1 METPTPRAAPA
12 AAGAPVVHR
21 RLQPPP
27 GQPRSTAQ
35 RPVSLYDNLKQQPNG
50 STNGLN
56 GHTADTTGADLQQP
70 LVRGGA
76 SSVGN
81 LNAVHPVSVALTERS
96 RTPSQ
101 ANCLSTTVPQNMAA
115 VGFASRHAPT
125 RSSLR
130 HSRMIVMTREGR
142 VPRKYQPGVMHRRR
156 FGTALSALVCLL
168 GALVTA
174 MAVWLLLWA
183 PNLPARDN
191 PVYSGPP
198 LVVAG
203 LLGLILLGCFRRDY
217 PGRPYS
223 CCMFSFKVLSV
234 SLSSLAALA
243 ALCASAFALLH
254 VVSLWGSACEP
265 ANQVVNA
272 TCTCEPAPKDPKR
285 SWAIWWGTARH
296 VYPDL
301 SCPEVESLLS
311 VILTGSGAVNL
322 LAGVLAGWYVLL
334 HWRSRY
340 TDVYAKVRTAPPP
353 VVISNVSKA

>member
-1 METPTPRAAPA
+1 METPTPRV
-12 AAGAPVVHR
+12 VVHR
-21 RLQPPP
+21 RQQPPP
-27 GQPRSTAQ
+27 QQEQPRQAAAPRALP
-35 RPVSLYDNLKQQPNG
+35 RPVSLYDNLKQPNG
-50 STNGLN
+50 SNGSN
-56 GHTADTTGADLQQP
+56 GHSGGPGATANYQQQP

-81 LNAVHPVSVALTERS
+81 LNAVNHVNVALTERS

-142 VPRKYQPGVMHRRR
+142 VPHKYQPGVLRRR
-156 FGTALSALVCLL
+156 RLGTALSALVCLL

-174 MAVWLLLWA
+174 VAVWLLLWA

-198 LVVAG
+198 LVAAG
-203 LLGLILLGCFRRDY
+203 LLGLVLLGCCRKDY

-234 SLSSLAALA
+234 SLAALAALA

-265 ANQVVNA
+265 AKQVVNA
-272 TCTCEPAPKDPKR
+272 TCTCEPAHKDPER
-285 SWAIWWGTARH
+285 SWAIWWGTVRH

-311 VILTGSGAVNL
+311 VILTGSGAANL

>member
-1 METPTPRAAPA
+1 MEADRLARGLDGEDRHQDGGLGHQWDSGAGGVGGVLDVFDGLPIAPTLP
-12 AAGAPVVHR
+12 
-21 RLQPPP
+21 LQPPANLLP
-27 GQPRSTAQ
+27 L
-35 RPVSLYDNLKQQPNG
+35 PVQTGFMDL
-50 STNGLN
+50 
-56 GHTADTTGADLQQP
+56 DTYLQFY
-70 LVRGGA
+70 G
-76 SSVGN
+76 
-81 LNAVHPVSVALTERS
+81 
-96 RTPSQ
+96 
-101 ANCLSTTVPQNMAA
+101 VP
-115 VGFASRHAPT
+115 H
-125 RSSLR
+125 
-130 HSRMIVMTREGR
+130 
-142 VPRKYQPGVMHRRR
+142 KYQPGVLRRR
-156 FGTALSALVCLL
+156 RLGTALSALVCLL

-174 MAVWLLLWA
+174 VAVWLLLWA

-198 LVVAG
+198 LVAAG
-203 LLGLILLGCFRRDY
+203 LLGLVLLGCCRKDY

-234 SLSSLAALA
+234 SLAALAALA

-265 ANQVVNA
+265 AKQVVNA
-272 TCTCEPAPKDPKR
+272 TCTCEPAHKDPER
-285 SWAIWWGTARH
+285 SWAIWWGTVRH

-311 VILTGSGAVNL
+311 VILTGSGAANL